1 MRMNSMSSKNLRI
14 KALSGAVLILYAVCL
29 RPAAA
34 AGQPGDTA
42 SATAPATASATP
54 SSPASA
60 PVVVSGTVAD
70 EAARAALLAR
80 LREVFGADRVVD
92 QLGIGRVSAPVD
104 WTGQV
109 RKLIGPDLK
118 HISAGQLTIE
128 GGKVSV
134 RGDVGSEA
142 RRREIGDG
150 MAASLNASFTVDNA
164 LRVGAIDMGTRTVE
178 FESGKAVLTPAG
190 MRLLDEV
197 VVLMRQRPDGKFK
210 VVGHTDNAGFYDRN
224 VALSLARAEAVKAY
238 LVGKGMAAGAIAA
251 TGEGPD
257 RPVADNA
264 SAAGRASNRRI
275 EFLLAR

>member
-1 MRMNSMSSKNLRI
+1 MPMNSMSSKNLRI
-14 KALSGAVLILYAVCL
+14 KALSGAVLVLYAVCL

-34 AGQPGDTA
+34 AGQPGDPA
-42 SATAPATASATP
+42 SAAAPATAPAG
-54 SSPASA
+54 ASA

-70 EAARAALLAR
+70 EASRAALLAR

-92 QLGIGRVSAPVD
+92 QLGIGRVSAPAD
-104 WTGQV
+104 WSGQV

-128 GGKVSV
+128 GSKVSV

-150 MAASLNASFTVDNA
+150 MAASLNASYTVDNA
-164 LRVGAIDMGTRTVE
+164 LRVGAIDMGARTVE

-210 VVGHTDNAGFYDRN
+210 VIGHTDNAGPHERN
-224 VALSLARAEAVKAY
+224 VALSLARAEAVKSY

-257 RPVADNA
+257 RPVADNT

-275 EFLLAR
+275 EFRLAR